1 MVIKPIWIAAV
12 AIAGV
17 ILFLVFSKNISG
29 FQNPTDQT
37 DMKREICNI
46 LKNTYFASKAN
57 YDSMSKTDLTK
68 AAVIATQVEVMK
80 QQLAAQGCEVP

>member
-1 MVIKPIWIAAV
+1 MVIKPVWVAIVAAV
-12 AIAGV
+12 V
-17 ILFLVFSKNISG
+17 LLFLVFSKKISG

-46 LKNTYFASKAN
+46 LKNTYFTSKAN
-57 YDSMSKTDLTK
+57 YDSMSKSDLTK

-80 QQLAAQGCEVP
+80 QQMVVQGCEVP